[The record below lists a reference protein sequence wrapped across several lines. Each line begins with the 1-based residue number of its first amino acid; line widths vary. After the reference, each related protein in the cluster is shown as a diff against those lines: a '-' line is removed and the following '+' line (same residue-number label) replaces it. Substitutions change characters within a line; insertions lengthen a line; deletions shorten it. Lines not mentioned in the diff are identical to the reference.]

1 MIAQV
6 THPYNL
12 QKALRQVGSAG
23 VDGLKT
29 TQLADYFREHKPALL
44 EDIKNNRYLP
54 QPILGVEIPKRRRKV
69 PTLGNPNRSRQTAS
83 TSRVTS
89 DDAEIR
95 KGF

>member
-12 QKALRQVGSAG
+12 QKALRQVVVNKGSAG

-44 EDIKNNRYLP
+44 EDIKNDRYLP
-54 QPILGVEIPKRRRKV
+54 QPILGVEP
-69 PTLGNPNRSRQTAS
+69 
-83 TSRVTS
+83 S
-89 DDAEIR
+89 DSEHMSSKI
-95 KGF
+95 